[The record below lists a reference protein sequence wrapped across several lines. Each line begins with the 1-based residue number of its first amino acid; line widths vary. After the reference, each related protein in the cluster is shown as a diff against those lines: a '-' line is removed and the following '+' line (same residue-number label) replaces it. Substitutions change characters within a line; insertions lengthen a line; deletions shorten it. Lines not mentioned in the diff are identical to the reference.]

1 VTRNAR
7 DSTLKIWPKVSYRGR
22 PALGV
27 TGLNA
32 NRLGQYRDKLC
43 QVTMT
48 TDVRKS
54 HYLTPHLKST
64 RFVAMLCCLTFPECH
79 PEHSGENLPV
89 AADRNPP
96 SEILR
101 LPEFP
106 RDDGSDTDT

>member
-1 VTRNAR
+1 MTRNVR

-32 NRLGQYRDKLC
+32 NRLGQYRAKLC

-64 RFVAMLCCLTFPECH
+64 RFVAMLCCLTFPECQ
-79 PEHSGENLPV
+79 ESLPLGGC
-89 AADRNPP
+89 N
-96 SEILR
+96 R
-101 LPEFP
+101 LSPLP
-106 RDDGSDTDT
+106 